1 MDSAGVIQ
9 CLVLIL
15 LLLLSGFFSSAE
27 TALSRV
33 NRVRIQ
39 LLAEEGDAR
48 AGILLK
54 VLDQYAKMLST
65 ILIGNN
71 IVNLSASS
79 LTTTLAIRI
88 WGSAWVG
95 IATGVLTFVLL
106 LVGEIV
112 PKNWAVV
119 NNEQISLAYAKVIYL
134 LMMVLTPVIF
144 IVDKVSGLLLHMLR
158 VDMDQKNAITE
169 GELRTY
175 VKEGLED
182 GVLAD
187 DEHEIITS
195 VFDFSNAQAH
205 DIMIPR
211 SEMVTVDVED
221 SYEEV
226 REVFKESMYTR
237 LPVYKGDRNNI
248 IGLINV
254 KDFLLID
261 DPAQFHAKDILR
273 KVYYTYDS
281 QASGELL
288 RKMKQSA
295 SSNMA
300 IVIDEYG
307 MTVGMITM
315 EDLLEELVGE
325 IRDEYD
331 EDEEKQ
337 IQKVGDREYL
347 IDGSMRLNDINDE
360 LELQLVS
367 EYYESIGGLIIDRL
381 EHVPT
386 EGEAVDL
393 ENGIHLEV
401 TKMDKR
407 HIKQVRM
414 ILPEQEAESESADDE
429 KN

>member
-1 MDSAGVIQ
+1 
-9 CLVLIL
+9 
-15 LLLLSGFFSSAE
+15 
-27 TALSRV
+27 
-33 NRVRIQ
+33 
-39 LLAEEGDAR
+39 
-48 AGILLK
+48 
-54 VLDQYAKMLST
+54 
-65 ILIGNN
+65 
-71 IVNLSASS
+71 
-79 LTTTLAIRI
+79 
-88 WGSAWVG
+88 
-95 IATGVLTFVLL
+95 
-106 LVGEIV
+106 
-112 PKNWAVV
+112 
-119 NNEQISLAYAKVIYL
+119 
-134 LMMVLTPVIF
+134 
-144 IVDKVSGLLLHMLR
+144 
-158 VDMDQKNAITE
+158 
-169 GELRTY
+169 
-175 VKEGLED
+175 
-182 GVLAD
+182 
-187 DEHEIITS
+187 
-195 VFDFSNAQAH
+195 
-205 DIMIPR
+205 
-211 SEMVTVDVED
+211 
-221 SYEEV
+221 
-226 REVFKESMYTR
+226 
-237 LPVYKGDRNNI
+237 
-248 IGLINV
+248 
-254 KDFLLID
+254 
-261 DPAQFHAKDILR
+261 
-273 KVYYTYDS
+273 
-281 QASGELL
+281 
-288 RKMKQSA
+288 MKQSA

>member
-1 MDSAGVIQ
+1 
-9 CLVLIL
+9 
-15 LLLLSGFFSSAE
+15 
-27 TALSRV
+27 
-33 NRVRIQ
+33 
-39 LLAEEGDAR
+39 
-48 AGILLK
+48 
-54 VLDQYAKMLST
+54 
-65 ILIGNN
+65 
-71 IVNLSASS
+71 
-79 LTTTLAIRI
+79 
-88 WGSAWVG
+88 
-95 IATGVLTFVLL
+95 
-106 LVGEIV
+106 
-112 PKNWAVV
+112 
-119 NNEQISLAYAKVIYL
+119 
-134 LMMVLTPVIF
+134 
-144 IVDKVSGLLLHMLR
+144 
-158 VDMDQKNAITE
+158 
-169 GELRTY
+169 
-175 VKEGLED
+175 
-182 GVLAD
+182 
-187 DEHEIITS
+187 
-195 VFDFSNAQAH
+195 
-205 DIMIPR
+205 MIPR
-211 SEMVTVDVED
+211 SEMVMVDVED

>member
-119 NNEQISLAYAKVIYL
+119 NNEPISLAYAKVIYL

-195 VFDFSNAQAH
+195 VFDFYNAQAH